1 MSEPLKLHPY
11 QTRTVRFG
19 LEHNGALILASPGA
33 GKTACILAMIKI
45 LKAKGLVH
53 KTLVLAPLRVVLDV
67 WRQEGAKWTDFQGLT
82 FAVSHGKN
90 VEAALRSD
98 VDVVVAN
105 YESIEAIIDNREKER
120 TTSGFDDIDK
130 PKGTRRKYYPMT
142 PHAFK
147 KTYGFDMLVCDE
159 VNKLKN
165 SQSVRFKKLKKY
177 FKTFKRR
184 YGLTGSPGANGCMD
198 LFGICYV
205 VDSGATLGEFIT
217 HYREEFFVSDFM
229 GYDWELKPG
238 ADQEI
243 FKRIAPIAIRID
255 AADYLT
261 LPTLVEQNI
270 EIDLPEKAMTI
281 YRDMEK
287 EFIARITSGEITAAN
302 AAAASSKCRQ
312 IVGGAVL
319 HDPIPG
325 SREPRKVEVIHKV
338 KLDAL
343 SDLVDELRG
352 EPLLVAYQYVHEV
365 EMIRS
370 VLGADTPYIGGG
382 VGGPEGQKILE
393 HWKTGKLP
401 VLLVNP
407 ASAAWG
413 LNLQGS
419 MQHLCWFTQTW
430 DLEQRQQ
437 MIARILRQGS
447 TADRVFVYNIVARR
461 TLDVWRILPAIEKKA
476 TLQQALFDAVKQL
489 GGV

>member
-1 MSEPLKLHPY
+1 M
-11 QTRTVRFG
+11 V
-19 LEHNGALILASPGA
+19 
-33 GKTACILAMIKI
+33 KI
-45 LKAKGLVH
+45 LKAKGMIR

-67 WRQEGAKWTDFQGLT
+67 WAQEGAKWTDFNGLT
-82 FAVSHGKN
+82 FAIAHGKN
-90 VEAALRSD
+90 VEQALRSD

-120 TTSGFDDIDK
+120 TTSTFDDAVK
-130 PKGTRRKYYPMT
+130 PKGVRKKYYPMT
-142 PHAFK
+142 PLAFK

-177 FKTFKRR
+177 FKSFKRR

-217 HYREEFFVSDFM
+217 HFREEFFTPDFM

-243 FKRIAPIAIRID
+243 FKRIAPISIRID
-255 AADYLT
+255 AADYLS
-261 LPTLVEQNI
+261 LPQLVKRDI
-270 EIDLPEKAMTI
+270 EVDLPEKAMTV
-281 YRDMEK
+281 YREMEK
-287 EFIARITSGEITAAN
+287 EFIARVAGGEITAAN

-325 SREPRKVEVIHKV
+325 SCEPRKIEIIHKA

-365 EMIRS
+365 ELIRG
-370 VLGADTPYIGGG
+370 VLGKDTPYIGGG
-382 VGGPEGQKILE
+382 VKGDEGQKIIDW
-393 HWKTGKLP
+393 WKTGSLP

-430 DLEQRQQ
+430 CLETYQQ
-437 MIARILRQGS
+437 MLARILRQGS
-447 TADRVFVYNIVARR
+447 TADRVFVYHILARR
-461 TLDVWRILPAIEKKA
+461 TLDVWRILPALEKKA
-476 TLQQALFDAVKQL
+476 TLQSALFETIKQL